1 MAKKNSST
9 QYEKSVN
16 IFTKPYG
23 SKKPLIFLVGTMG
36 GVKAGGGSYTFPYS
50 GIGNQM
56 WCLLPA
62 LFGEPSLIGKS
73 DKEKER
79 FLEEHNIAMYDVC
92 KSALRKGSGD
102 NSIKNEVVND
112 FDAIVKQYPDAKII
126 CVGNQ
131 SYTIFSRHFPHIS
144 SAKVISTSGSVVGKS
159 CKEKLISFRNAFN
172 EKCSDLND
180 VQTILKTVCSNCTRK
195 NKF

>member
-1 MAKKNSST
+1 MLKENSST
-9 QYEKSVN
+9 QYRNYVN
-16 IFTKPYG
+16 PFIRIYG
-23 SKKPLIFLVGTMG
+23 SKKPLIILVGTLG
-36 GVKAGGGSYTFPYS
+36 GDKAGGKSYTFPYS

-159 CKEKLISFRNAFN
+159 CKEKLISFRNAFI
-172 EKCSDLND
+172 EKYPNLKD
-180 VQTILKTVCSNCTRK
+180 VQTILNIVCSNCTRK